1 MYNFS
6 GKIVIIT
13 GAAGGIGK
21 ETARQFAEAGAKVTL
36 VDMNQQALEQTAKE
50 LGLKEGEYLL
60 VAADVT
66 KESDVKRYV
75 DETKSK
81 FGRVDILFNNAGI
94 EGKFALIKDTDAENL
109 DKVLNVNVKGVFYGL
124 KHVLPVMIEQKAGS
138 IVNTA
143 SVAGL
148 IGSPGMAPYVAS
160 KHAVIGL
167 TRCAALEA
175 ADQGV
180 RVNAICPAP
189 INTRMM
195 RSIEAGASPDSPEA
209 AKELYAQAVPMKRY
223 GEPHEVA
230 KLVLFLA
237 SDAASY
243 ITGSSYPVDG
253 GMTAQ

>member
-1 MYNFS
+1 MHNFS
-6 GKIVIIT
+6 GKIVVIT

-21 ETARQFAEAGAKVTL
+21 ATAKKFAEAGAKITM
-36 VDMNQQALEQTAKE
+36 VDVNQQALEQAAKE
-50 LGLKEGEYLL
+50 IGLKEGEYLL

-75 DETKSK
+75 DETKTK
-81 FGRVDILFNNAGI
+81 FGRIDIFFNNAGI
-94 EGKFALIKDTDAENL
+94 EGKFGFIKDTDAENL
-109 DKVLNVNVKGVFYGL
+109 SKVLDVNVKGVYFGL
-124 KHVLPVMIEQKAGS
+124 KHVIPVMTEQKSGA
-138 IVNTA
+138 IINTA

-148 IGSPGMAPYVAS
+148 SGSPGMAPYVTS

-167 TRCAALEA
+167 TKCAALEV

-195 RSIEAGASPDSPEA
+195 RSIEAGASPDAPEA
-209 AKELYAQAVPMKRY
+209 AKEMYAQAVPMKRY

-230 KLVLFLA
+230 NLVLFLA

-243 ITGSSYPVDG
+243 ITGSAYPVDG
-253 GMTAQ
+253 GMMA